1 MTEANMT
8 EVMAT
13 KVMATEVKA
22 IVRRPE
28 RERRP

>member
-1 MTEANMT
+1 MTEVMAT